1 MPDPVIADKLRWQV
15 FGLEQTGQL
24 DKANG
29 KVGDVLAI
37 YDTCEAREAEVR
49 KALAPR
55 SFWQQLTPW
64 RE

>member
-1 MPDPVIADKLRWQV
+1 MPDPVASDKLRWQV

-29 KVGDVLAI
+29 RMGDTLSI
-37 YDTCEAREAEVR
+37 ISTCEAREAEVR